1 MLQCLLSFR
10 RVETLHQGLRW
21 FDIKRY
27 NIEIPR
33 VLIGK
38 NGKPSKNLDW
48 LKQNDPRMAVQ
59 IPTSIVAAGLPAN
72 PRN

>member
-1 MLQCLLSFR
+1 LSFR